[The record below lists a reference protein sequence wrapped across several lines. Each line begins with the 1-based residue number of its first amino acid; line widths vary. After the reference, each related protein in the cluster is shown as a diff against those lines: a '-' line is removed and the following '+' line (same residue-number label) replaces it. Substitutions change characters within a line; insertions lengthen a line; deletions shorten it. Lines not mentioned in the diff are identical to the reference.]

1 MPPTPGHLEFEVTH
15 GSPQASRRIDPETPL
30 RVLLIGDFGA
40 RWHRVLNAPFMDRA
54 VYRLDLDNLD
64 DVLASFGANLTIPL
78 PGEEG
83 GHARIMARSLDDFH
97 PDTLLKKVPSL
108 AELLTT
114 RKALDSA
121 TPHAA
126 AEKMQALLKIA
137 PASPAP
143 TTAAQ
148 SPPPSEASGES
159 AQATLSRLLGQS
171 PPPKSAPPAEATGEL
186 NVQNVI
192 QRILSSPGQPTPP
205 PPPGLPGLIN
215 AAELELSARLRSLL
229 HDADLQAV
237 EATWRGL
244 DFLLRRCP
252 DEERVHYHVLD
263 ASLEEIAADLTGL
276 QRLLRDEPWNVIIG
290 LFTFGETSADLETL
304 GGLGGLA
311 GSLGAALLAGAHP
324 QLIACD
330 SFDQHPD
337 PDDWKF
343 PMPYDVRETWQ
354 NLRTTEAA
362 AHIGLALPRFLLRQP
377 YGKAGDAIERFAF
390 EEMTDASSH
399 ENFLWGNSALLAA
412 KLLIEGHATG
422 KRVAGGNLADLPA
435 GRYFEHGGTAL
446 KPCAEAWLVDR
457 AADVIARKGLI
468 AVQSFKGR
476 DAAQIAGLNAICHPD
491 KPSRIIG

>member
-1 MPPTPGHLEFEVTH
+1 MPPTPGHLEIEATQ
-15 GSPQASRRIDPETPL
+15 GLPQASRRIKPEAPL

-40 RWHRVLNAPFMDRA
+40 RWHRVLNLPFMDRP
-54 VYRLDLDNLD
+54 VYRVDRDNLE

-78 PGEEG
+78 TGEAG

-97 PDTLLKKVPSL
+97 PDTVLKKLPSL
-108 AELLTT
+108 AELLSA
-114 RKALDSA
+114 RDALDSA
-121 TPHAA
+121 TPQAA
-126 AEKMQALLKIA
+126 AERLQALLGIQPA
-137 PASPAP
+137 PAKPFTGS
-143 TTAAQ
+143 Q
-148 SPPPSEASGES
+148 SPLAEAPGET
-159 AQATLSRLLGQS
+159 AQETLSRVLGQL
-171 PPPKSAPPAEATGEL
+171 PPAE
-186 NVQNVI
+186 
-192 QRILSSPGQPTPP
+192 
-205 PPPGLPGLIN
+205 LPGLIH

-252 DEERVHYHVLD
+252 DDERVHYFVLD

-304 GGLGGLA
+304 GGLGELA
-311 GSLGAALLAGAHP
+311 NSLGAALLAGAHP

-343 PMPYDVRETWQ
+343 PMPDEVRESWQ

-412 KLLIEGHATG
+412 QLLIEGH
-422 KRVAGGNLADLPA
+422 VAGKPVAAGKLADLPA
-435 GRYFEHGGTAL
+435 GHYFEHGGTAL

-457 AADVIARKGLI
+457 AADAIARKGLI

-476 DAAQIAGLNAICHPD
+476 DAAQIAGLHAICHPD